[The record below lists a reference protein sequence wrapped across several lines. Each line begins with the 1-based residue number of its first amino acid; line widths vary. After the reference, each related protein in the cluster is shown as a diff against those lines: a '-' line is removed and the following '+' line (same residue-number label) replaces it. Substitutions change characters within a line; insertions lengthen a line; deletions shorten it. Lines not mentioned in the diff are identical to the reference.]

1 MIIPIKSHY
10 FGLVKMSDVKIEKPQ
25 WSKKKR
31 FRDLAS
37 IGRSA
42 KQAKHQKNVSNQD
55 PATDGS
61 LEESLILPRVEV
73 FPEEEDSEEAGDLPL
88 TKDSSKE
95 VYKEWIASQ
104 CKKTAKMFVI
114 IMMDTFTTRLGL
126 TDVPAA
132 TEAGMVV
139 GFNEKTVCTWHN
151 DFYGQ
156 GGTFTESQQGRHNH
170 RCVLDDE
177 DCCKKASA

>member
-1 MIIPIKSHY
+1 
-10 FGLVKMSDVKIEKPQ
+10 MSEVAIGKPR
-25 WSKKKR
+25 WLKKKR
-31 FRDLAS
+31 FRNLAS

-42 KQAKHQKNVSNQD
+42 KLARLQENVSNTE
-55 PATDGS
+55 PAPDGS
-61 LEESLILPRVEV
+61 LDESLILPRVEV
-73 FPEEEDSEEAGDLPL
+73 LQEDDSEEAGDALL
-88 TKDSSKE
+88 TEDTAKE

-104 CKKTAKMFVI
+104 CKDTTKMFAI
-114 IMMDTFTTRLGL
+114 IMMDTFRTRFGL
-126 TDVPAA
+126 TDVAAA

-156 GGTFTESQQGRHNH
+156 GGTFTQSQQGRHNH

-177 DCCKKASA
+177 VSLVA